1 MPDRDRSQP
10 PPPRFPERIGSYR
23 ILQILG
29 EGGMGVVY
37 EAEQTEPVRRR
48 VALKVVK
55 PGLDTGQVVSRFEAE
70 RQALAVM
77 NHPGIAKVLDAGT
90 TDTGLPY
97 FVMELVKGLP
107 LTEYCDTRTLSTRER
122 LQIFVSVCQAV
133 QHAHQKG
140 VIHRDLKPSNV
151 LVAEHDGVPQPKI
164 IDFGIAK
171 AIGLQLT
178 EKTLVTELGQ
188 TMGTAAYMSP
198 EQAEASGLDVDTRA
212 DIYSL
217 GVLLY
222 EVLVGRLP
230 VDPTELG
237 IHAFLALLVV
247 HQTNPPTPSARLL
260 TLGAN
265 REGVALSRR
274 TDLVHLRR
282 EVKGDLD
289 WIAMKAMEPDRTRRY
304 ETANALALE
313 LQRYLANEPV
323 LARPPSMS
331 YRFGKFARRHRAGV
345 VAGAVVAAAIVVSAV
360 FTTIGMVRATRA
372 ERHAVQEAAAAKQVT
387 DFLVDLFR
395 VSDPSEARGNA
406 VTAREILDSGAQ
418 RVSVQLAGQPLLQGR
433 IMHTM
438 GTVYEALGLY
448 QSARPLLEQ
457 ALHVQERELG
467 PGDTTVA
474 GTLDALGDVARG
486 KGDFADAERDYQRAL
501 AVREAA
507 LGPDHADVAASLA
520 ALAVLRFK
528 QGRNAAAESLYTRVL
543 TIDARA
549 PGGDDQVRARHLMG
563 LAVVYWSEGRYKE
576 VEPLLQRTLA
586 TQEKALGP
594 DHPEVAATLNNL
606 GALYWTEDRYADAL
620 PLYERSRTILERA
633 LGPNHPDVAAVLNN
647 LGETDWKLKRY
658 AEAEP
663 LFRRSLAIK
672 EQVLAP
678 NHPDIAV
685 TLNSMAGLL
694 RDQGRFAEA
703 ELLYRRALAIRE
715 RALGSDNSSVGETL
729 RDYAELLQRTGR
741 TREAAALQAKAARI
755 R

>member
-1 MPDRDRSQP
+1 MSDRDSSP
-10 PPPRFPERIGSYR
+10 DPRHHPERIGFYR
-23 ILQILG
+23 ILQVVG

-90 TDTGLPY
+90 TDSGLPY

-107 LTEYCDTRTLSTRER
+107 LTEYCDTRTLSTRDR
-122 LQIFVSVCQAV
+122 LELFVAVCQAV

-151 LVAEHDGVPQPKI
+151 LVAEHDGVPEPKI

-171 AIGLQLT
+171 AVGLQLT

-198 EQAEASGLDVDTRA
+198 EQAEASGLDVDTRT

-230 VDPTELG
+230 VDPAELG
-237 IHAFLALLVV
+237 VHAFLALLVV
-247 HQTNPPTPSARLL
+247 HQTYPPTPSARLL
-260 TLGAN
+260 TLGTHKE
-265 REGVALSRR
+265 RVALSRR
-274 TDLVHLRR
+274 TDPVRLRR

-304 ETANALALE
+304 ETANALALD

-323 LARPPSMS
+323 AARPPSMS

-345 VAGAVVAAAIVVSAV
+345 VAGVVVAVAVVMSAV
-360 FTTIGMVRATRA
+360 FTTVGMVRATRS

-387 DFLVDLFR
+387 DFLVNLFR
-395 VSDPSEARGNA
+395 VSDPGEARGNA
-406 VTAREILDSGAQ
+406 VTAREILDTGAQ
-418 RVSVQLAGQPLLQGR
+418 RVSRQLADQPLLQGR

-448 QSARPLLEQ
+448 QSARPLLEE
-457 ALHVQERELG
+457 ALRVRERELG
-467 PGDTTVA
+467 PADTAVA
-474 GTLDALGDVARG
+474 QTLDALADVARG
-486 KGDFADAERDYQRAL
+486 KGDFTEAERYYRRAL
-501 AVREAA
+501 AIREAA
-507 LGPDHADVAASLA
+507 FGPDHADVAASLA

-528 QGRNAAAESLYTRVL
+528 QGQNAEAESLYTRVL
-543 TIDARA
+543 AIDERA
-549 PGGDDQVRARHLMG
+549 PGGDDGRRARHLMG
-563 LAVVYWSEGRYKE
+563 LAVVYWSQGRYKD

-586 TQEKALGP
+586 VQERALGG
-594 DHPEVAATLNNL
+594 DHPDVAATLNNL
-606 GALYWTEDRYADAL
+606 GALYWSEERYADAL
-620 PLYERSRTILERA
+620 PLYARARHVLEQA

-658 AEAEP
+658 ADAEP

-672 EQVLAP
+672 EQVLTP

-685 TLNSMAGLL
+685 TLNGLAGLV

-703 ELLYRRALAIRE
+703 EPLYRRALAIRE
-715 RALGSDNSSVGETL
+715 RALGPDNSSVGETL
-729 RDYAELLQRTGR
+729 RDYAELLRRTGR
-741 TREAAALQAKAARI
+741 VREAAAFLARAARI
-755 R
+755 P